1 MERQGAD
8 SILQTQMMVVMRV
21 VMISEL
27 LLWGGEEEEGEAI
40 KWDGAGDGNKSKAR
54 RNQLTKSARI

>member
-1 MERQGAD
+1 
-8 SILQTQMMVVMRV
+8 
-21 VMISEL
+21 MISEL